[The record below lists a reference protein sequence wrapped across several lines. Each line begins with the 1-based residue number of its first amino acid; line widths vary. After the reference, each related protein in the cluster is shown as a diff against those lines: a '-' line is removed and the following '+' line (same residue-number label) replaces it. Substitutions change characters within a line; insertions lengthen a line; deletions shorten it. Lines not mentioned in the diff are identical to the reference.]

1 MYRSLITVRY
11 AKALFLKATEE
22 NLLDDVISDL
32 KFVQQTFYKNQGLV
46 KAISNP
52 VTLSSKKKNII
63 QALFEDKIQSITL
76 DFLLLILKNHREF
89 YFNDIFRNFIDL
101 YNESRGIKSVEL
113 TTAVK
118 IGGEERNDIEQF
130 VRNTFQAKEI
140 SFVEK
145 VNPELIGG
153 FIIQIEDQL
162 LDSSVRRQLIQIKH
176 DLMNNKMNL

>member
-22 NLLDDVISDL
+22 EVLDDVIRDLRFIQQAFNENSDL
-32 KFVQQTFYKNQGLV
+32 VD
-46 KAISNP
+46 AISHP
-52 VTLSSKKKNII
+52 VTLTSKKKNII
-63 QALFEDKIQSITL
+63 RALFEDKIQPVSL
-76 DFLLLILKNHREF
+76 NFLLLILKNHREY
-89 YFNDIFRNFIDL
+89 YFNDIFRNVIDL

-118 IGGEERNDIEQF
+118 IGEQERKDIEQF
-130 VRNTFQAKEI
+130 VRKTFKAKEI

-162 LDSSVRRQLIQIKH
+162 LDSSVRRQLIKIRH